1 MTTQENY
8 NRWLNSNKI
17 DTQTK
22 AQLKAMSKE
31 EIDDAFFKD
40 VEFGT
45 AGMRGV
51 LGPGTNRLNDFT
63 VTKATVAF
71 GKYLLEKFPNAK
83 KEGVVISHDNRHM
96 SREFTLLSAKVLN
109 DLGLNTYI
117 FDSLRPTPELS
128 FAVRYLKACGGIMIT
143 ASHNPKQYN
152 GYKVYDE
159 TGCQLVPDKIERL
172 LQIIAE
178 LPNELDVEYK
188 VEAKR
193 GQNVILDN
201 KVDDE
206 YVRLVESIAINRDL
220 DKSKFKIV
228 FTPNH
233 GTSYVNSMR
242 IFKDLGYQI
251 YPVLSQVDP
260 DPDFSGTLS
269 PNPEDARSFIEPIK
283 LAKEID
289 ADLIVMT
296 DPDGDRVGLGYKAKD
311 GSYQT
316 LTGNQSA
323 ALLMDY
329 IFAQK
334 KEKGTLS
341 KDGVMYTTIVTSS
354 IGKEIAEHYGVKVEE
369 FLTGFKFI
377 GNRID
382 YYEKAGHG
390 PKFEFGYEESYGCL
404 IAPFARD
411 KDGCQAILM
420 YCEMAL
426 YYYLRGLRLDEA
438 MDNLYKRFGYHQD
451 ITYSMEFFGS
461 EGQAKM
467 DNLMNTMHNDPF
479 ITINGLKVVAVDDIE
494 KQQHFEANGKATPI
508 NLPKANVVKLFLED
522 GSLVTVRPSG
532 TEPKVKFYVGTKLKD
547 KPKDNSFPEAL
558 YKSIKET
565 LHL

>member
-1 MTTQENY
+1 
-8 NRWLNSNKI
+8 
-17 DTQTK
+17 
-22 AQLKAMSKE
+22 
-31 EIDDAFFKD
+31 
-40 VEFGT
+40 
-45 AGMRGV
+45 
-51 LGPGTNRLNDFT
+51 
-63 VTKATVAF
+63 
-71 GKYLLEKFPNAK
+71 
-83 KEGVVISHDNRHM
+83 
-96 SREFTLLSAKVLN
+96 
-109 DLGLNTYI
+109 
-117 FDSLRPTPELS
+117 
-128 FAVRYLKACGGIMIT
+128 MIT

-172 LQIIAE
+172 LEIIAE
-178 LPNELDVEYK
+178 LPNELEVTYDVTKE
-188 VEAKR
+188 R

-206 YVRLVESIAINRDL
+206 YVRLVESIAINKDL
-220 DKSKFKIV
+220 DKSNFKVV

-251 YPVLSQVDP
+251 FPVLSQVDP

-283 LAKEID
+283 FAKEIN

-296 DPDGDRVGLGYKAKD
+296 DPDGDRVGLGYLASD
-311 GSYQT
+311 GTYQT

-329 IFAQK
+329 IFSQK

-341 KDGVMYTTIVTSS
+341 KNGVMYTTIVTSS
-354 IGKEIAEHYGVKVEE
+354 IGKEIAAHYGVKAEE

-382 YYEKAGHG
+382 YYEKLGNG

-426 YYYLRGLRLDEA
+426 YYHLRGLRLDQA

-467 DNLMNTMHNDPF
+467 DNLMNTMHNNPF
-479 ITINGLKVVAVDDIE
+479 IVVNGLKVVAVDDNQ
-494 KQQHFEANGKATPI
+494 KQMHFEIDGKTSPI
-508 NLPKANVVKLFLED
+508 NLPKANVVKLYLED

-532 TEPKVKFYVGTKLKD
+532 TEPKVKFYVGTSLKE
-547 KPKDNSFPEAL
+547 KPKDNSFPESL
-558 YKSIKET
+558 YKSLKET